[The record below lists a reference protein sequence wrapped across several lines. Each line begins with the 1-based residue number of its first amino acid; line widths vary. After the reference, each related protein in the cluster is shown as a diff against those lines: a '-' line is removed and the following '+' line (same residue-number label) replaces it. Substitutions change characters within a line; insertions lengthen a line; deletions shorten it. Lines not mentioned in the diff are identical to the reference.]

1 MNYKRKSFVVI
12 KLAECRCLTLCY
24 DCKQVLNLLS
34 IANLFYISKVD
45 RIQLLSEN
53 FYYIRAPAVGAFLH
67 LYFRRKKMIEFKL
80 YVKFNT
86 NLMYSYKRKETCH
99 SE

>member
-1 MNYKRKSFVVI
+1 MNYKKKCIVCVKLI
-12 KLAECRCLTLCY
+12 KNWRSVLFFAPE
-24 DCKQVLNLLS
+24 QVLSLLS
-34 IANLFYISKVD
+34 DNNLFYISKIF
-45 RIQLLSEN
+45 RRQLLSEN
-53 FYYIRAPAVGAFLH
+53 FYYIRAPAGGAFLH